1 MNICLYFGVAPTVED
16 EGRLK
21 NILLQKSQIQTT
33 ILLKE
38 SVEFPEPSF
47 RMNFAESPLEV
58 TSDSHFSL
66 EVALE
71 LYFPIQNAG
80 LLLLQNSDRKRE
92 SCLLGVFPIENPE
105 RYL

>member
-1 MNICLYFGVAPTVED
+1 M
-16 EGRLK
+16 RK
-21 NILLQKSQIQTT
+21 NILLRKSQIQTT

-47 RMNFAESPLEV
+47 RTNFAESLLEV
-58 TSDSHFSL
+58 ASDSHFSL

-71 LYFPIQNAG
+71 LYFLFQNAD

-92 SCLLGVFPIENPE
+92 RERERELFTVGVSEKGKPE

>member
-1 MNICLYFGVAPTVED
+1 MPLAPTVED

-38 SVEFPEPSF
+38 PVEFPEPSF

-58 TSDSHFSL
+58 ASETDFPTSRWK
-66 EVALE
+66 
-71 LYFPIQNAG
+71 
-80 LLLLQNSDRKRE
+80 LLHNSTFQFRTQKFASERTERERE
-92 SCLLGVFPIENPE
+92 SFSRFGVSEKKKPE